1 MQKKKG
7 AKGQLPQ
14 LNENQRIK
22 AIRKLL
28 GLTQQQ
34 FASRIGISQAALSD
48 IENEK
53 NGISYDVFKKI
64 VEAFHLN
71 SDWLMYR
78 TGGPFMPLNN
88 ELRALNELYA
98 PGRKKTPKAASDA
111 VVGGV
116 EADDVRQEGVS
127 APQHHNLVLEQ
138 EGFTY
143 IGGEQALEAYPTH
156 YASYDFLVKQ
166 PRMRIPGF
174 AGNEYMAFEV
184 RQENMYPT
192 IQQGDVAI
200 TSLVKP
206 KESLDEDVV
215 YVAVS
220 VKQGIRIGRLD
231 KANTSTLTVTLKSD
245 NTNVLPVRLSR
256 KNIVQ
261 IWKVERILTSNLMNQ
276 QNLDARLNLFEQSLQ
291 LLRNEIEKMR
301 MSR

>member
-1 MQKKKG
+1 MQKKKN
-7 AKGQLPQ
+7 AKAQTPQ

-71 SDWLMYR
+71 SEWLMYR
-78 TGGPFMPLNN
+78 TGGPFMPLNA
-88 ELRALNELYA
+88 ELRALNEQYA
-98 PGRKKTPKAASDA
+98 PSRKKPKAEGDA
-111 VVGGV
+111 QVAGAQ
-116 EADDVRQEGVS
+116 ADDVRQEAVS
-127 APQHHNLVLEQ
+127 GNQYFLQVSDE

-143 IGGEQALEAYPTH
+143 IGGDAALEAYPTN

-166 PRMRIPGF
+166 PRVRIPGF
-174 AGNEYMAFEV
+174 AGNEFMAFEV
-184 RQENMYPT
+184 RQDNMYPT
-192 IQQGDVAI
+192 IQQGDIAL

-206 KESLDEDVV
+206 KEGLEDEVV

-220 VKQGIRIGRLD
+220 VKQGVKIGRLD

-245 NTNVLPVRLSR
+245 NTNQPPVRLSR
-256 KNIVQ
+256 KNLVQ
-261 IWKVERILTSNLMNQ
+261 MWRVERILTSNLTNQ
-276 QNLDARLNLFEQSLQ
+276 QNLDTRLNLFEQSLQ

-301 MSR
+301 MSK